1 MSEEYSTHVGDTKL
15 VHLRRK
21 TWVDSEQMRMREK
34 TWTYSNES
42 LLTASTQCRQHVSNC
57 YFVILLNVT
66 MSLPFPFINE
76 K

>member
-1 MSEEYSTHVGDTKL
+1 MGEEYSTHVGDTKL
-15 VHLRRK
+15 VHFRRK
-21 TWVDSEQMRMREK
+21 TWVHSEKMRMREK
-34 TWTYSNES
+34 SWTCSNES
-42 LLTASTQCRQHVSNC
+42 LFTASTQCRQDVSNC